1 MAQPSDSATPTQ
13 RVPFRARLRANAT
26 GAGIAFICFAFS
38 VRMMGDKRLHEAELA
53 KTASELASARA
64 ENTALRA
71 EADDLRRAL
80 PNRRAADKAAPATSK
95 TLF

>member
-53 KTASELASARA
+53 KTAAELASARA

-71 EADDLRRAL
+71 EAEDPRKAL
-80 PNRRAADKAAPATSK
+80 PTRKAPAKATPAPPK
-95 TLF
+95 TPV